1 MKAHFPC
8 PSKPVISLPIPLKV
22 YFLLLFVLATT
33 LSAVVVRPA
42 PNVNWIDS
50 SGRQKGLSALK
61 GQPVVLLIAPTP
73 RDRAFRSQL
82 GQLRKMYQRYAAN
95 KAVFIAAFT
104 QEGGRIRS
112 NIPFLV
118 AADGPRVGYDYEGG
132 ERFRIAFIG
141 RDGNLDYVTNKVIPA
156 QRVYDILGNSFVTQ
170 RDLRRP

>member
-1 MKAHFPC
+1 MKAH
-8 PSKPVISLPIPLKV
+8 SPIRLRLLAAPLKV
-22 YFLLLFVLATT
+22 CCLLFFILVTT

-50 SGRQKGLSALK
+50 SGRQKALSALK

-73 RDRAFRSQL
+73 RDRLFRAQL
-82 GQLRKMYQRYAAN
+82 GQLKRMYERYAAQR
-95 KAVFIAAFT
+95 AVFIAAFT
-104 QEGGRIRS
+104 GEGGRIKS
-112 NIPFLV
+112 NIPFVL
-118 AADGPRVGYDYEGG
+118 AADGPRVGYEYEGG

>member
-1 MKAHFPC
+1 MR
-8 PSKPVISLPIPLKV
+8 V
-22 YFLLLFVLATT
+22 YFFSFLRRPGIPARFWVYCFLLFVFVTA
-33 LSAVVVRPA
+33 LSAAVVRQA
-42 PNVNWIDS
+42 PNINWIDS
-50 SGRQKGLSALK
+50 TGRQKGLSALR
-61 GQPVVLLIAPTP
+61 GQPVVILIAPGP

-82 GQLRKMYQRYAAN
+82 GQLRKMYERYAAN

-104 QEGGRIRS
+104 QEGGRIQS

-118 AADGPRVGYDYEGG
+118 AADGPRVGYEYEGG

-141 RDGNLDYVTNKVIPA
+141 RDGNLDYVTSKVIPA